1 MSSTRA
7 IYLTPKQFGVTNALV
22 TLTAMSFLVWV
33 VYFHEG
39 NGSVPRAASLPA
51 INAILNGTSA
61 VLVSVGLWAIKQRK
75 RTLHMQLMFAAFA
88 SSALFLVNYIYYH
101 FSHGDTHFA
110 GQGVVRPIY
119 FAVLIS
125 HVLLSV
131 ATFPMIL
138 TSFYLG
144 LSNRL
149 ATHRRLS
156 RWTWAGWMYVS
167 VTGVGVYLMLHRI
180 RW

>member
-1 MSSTRA
+1 MASTASNEQPRTTH
-7 IYLTPKQFGVTNALV
+7 LLDPPPPPHRQRGE
-22 TLTAMSFLVWV
+22 S
-33 VYFHEG
+33 EG
-39 NGSVPRAASLPA
+39 PEIPLESL
-51 INAILNGTSA
+51 I
-61 VLVSVGLWAIKQRK
+61 R
-75 RTLHMQLMFAAFA
+75 
-88 SSALFLVNYIYYH
+88 
-101 FSHGDTHFA
+101 
-110 GQGVVRPIY
+110 RPIY

-131 ATFPMIL
+131 VTFPMIL

-156 RWTWAGWMYVS
+156 KWTWAGWIYVS
-167 VTGVGVYLMLHRI
+167 VTGVVVYFMLHVI